1 MERVRAQSDRA
12 NQAYQLVDTLQQRFV
27 NKLTTLCKSFGAA
40 KNFEAIEWFRDDGR
54 HGGGLRF
61 MATDSNIFNRGSVN
75 LSQVQYDDD
84 EGKGLASATAISTII
99 HPKNPLAPSVHM
111 HISWT
116 ELKDGKGYWRIM
128 ADLNPAIENAD
139 DTSKFTSTL
148 QQAAPD
154 QYQAAAAQGD
164 RYFYIP
170 ALGRHRGVTHFY
182 LENYNTSNNEIDR
195 ALAKKM
201 GESTIDCYCEIL
213 QSTLEKPLSA
223 TESDDKKQLAYH
235 TLYFFQVLTLDR
247 GTTSGLLVHNQNDI
261 GILGSL
267 PSHIN
272 KALLT
277 SWIEKMEN
285 PQDKLLENMIAC
297 LPDGEVCPVEDITK
311 QKLTQAIREH
321 YKKYPQAIDMQARG
335 DTIPSTVSNHR

>member
-1 MERVRAQSDRA
+1 MERVRAQSVRA

-27 NKLTTLCKSFGAA
+27 NKLTTIGKSFGSGQ
-40 KNFEAIEWFRDDGR
+40 NFEAIEWFRDNGK

-61 MATDSNIFNRGSVN
+61 VATDSHIFNRGSVN

-84 EGKGLASATAISTII
+84 ESKGLASATAISTII

-116 ELKDGKGYWRIM
+116 ELKDGRGYWRIM
-128 ADLNPAIENAD
+128 ADLNPSIENAD
-139 DTSKFTSTL
+139 DKSKFASNL

-154 QYQAAAAQGD
+154 QYQAAADQGD

-182 LENYNTSNNEIDR
+182 LENYNTGNNEIDS
-195 ALAKKM
+195 ALAAKV
-201 GESTIDCYCEIL
+201 GESTIDCYCETL
-213 QSTLEKPLSA
+213 QATLERNINV
-223 TESDDKKQLAYH
+223 TDSDYEKQLDYH

-247 GTTSGLLVHNQNDI
+247 GTTSGLLVHDQNDV

-272 KALLT
+272 KSLVT
-277 SWIEKMEN
+277 SWIEKLQT
-285 PQDKLLENMIAC
+285 PQDQLLENIVNC
-297 LPDGEVCPVEDITK
+297 LPNDEVCPIEDVTK
-311 QKLTQAIREH
+311 QKLAQAIREH
-321 YKKYPQAIDMQARG
+321 YKKHPQAIDMQARG
-335 DTIPSTVSNHR
+335 DSIPTTVSNHR